1 MVYKCFDKKSSAT
14 CVRSENLAT
23 RNEFSGGAA
32 TRLKTLTTQDKS
44 AIEKKIISNQ
54 QLAEE
59 IHKTIIRK
67 FSKKKV
73 YSSFKD
79 YTCGADLAVCS

>member
-1 MVYKCFDKKSSAT
+1 MVSKCFDKKSSAT

-32 TRLKTLTTQDKS
+32 TRLKTLATQDKS

-59 IHKTIIRK
+59 IKQLLGSFPKKRYTHLLKTILVVLI
-67 FSKKKV
+67 
-73 YSSFKD
+73 
-79 YTCGADLAVCS
+79 